1 MESLLTGAKKVH
13 ITSERLAQ
21 IDPDD
26 QFWCLTM
33 RQLIRSLLLFSLLL
47 GSGCGKTDPLNR
59 QAVAGKITLNGEPLK
74 SGTIEFT
81 PVENGTSSGATI
93 ANGEYSVPQ
102 PKGLPVGE
110 YIVRVSANDAA
121 AQPIEIPGESNKIA
135 KELIPN
141 TYNTK
146 STVRFRVEDKKENVF
161 DLNVE
166 TKK

>member
-1 MESLLTGAKKVH
+1 MYS
-13 ITSERLAQ
+13 I
-21 IDPDD
+21 
-26 QFWCLTM
+26 WCLAM
-33 RQLIRSLLLFSLLL
+33 RQLFSFLLLLTLLS

-59 QAVAGKITLNGEPLK
+59 QAVSGKITLNGEPLK
-74 SGTIEFT
+74 AGTIEFA

-93 ANGEYSVPQ
+93 SNGEYSIPQ
-102 PKGLPVGE
+102 PKGLPAGE
-110 YIVRVSANDAA
+110 YIVRIGANDATE
-121 AQPIEIPGESNKIA
+121 QPIEVPGESNKIA

-146 STVRFRVEDKKENVF
+146 STLRFRVEDKKDNVF